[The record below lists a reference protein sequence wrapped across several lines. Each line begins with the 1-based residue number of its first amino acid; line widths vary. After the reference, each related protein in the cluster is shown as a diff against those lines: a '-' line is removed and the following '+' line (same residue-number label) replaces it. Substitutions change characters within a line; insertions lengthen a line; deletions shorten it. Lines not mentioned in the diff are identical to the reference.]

1 MKRLGIALLV
11 LFVFSA
17 FAFANPF
24 VDVPADHWAYD
35 AVQSL
40 AAKGI
45 IVGYPDGTFGG
56 NRTMTRYEFAE
67 AIAKALAYV
76 EQKGYVTKEDLA
88 VLEKLSV
95 EFAEEL
101 STLGV
106 TVDDIKATL
115 GEHSAAI
122 AALQKDVANLN
133 KYFEPMLVT
142 GSFSVSY
149 EKQILPTMGTGTLS
163 DSTALNFSVDINDTT
178 NAGVELTV
186 DDVISGAPT
195 VSADSFWITWDDGE
209 SFLKASND
217 IDGIGDMGELALI
230 FDDDDDND
238 YAGIAAKWSWLDGTW
253 RFVGNVDNWYTVNV
267 DWGDLGVTFSYEP
280 AGDMYVA
287 GDLSWK
293 FIDTEDTQATLKV
306 EGGYNITGSDFG
318 VAGKVCV
325 TTGDLGITLDGHYIG
340 AGFAP
345 AAGGFTAD
353 EIGFG
358 AEVTY
363 PLTDELALTASYDY
377 AMTASTSAVT
387 TNEAEVDLAY
397 TVDKD
402 AGEVADL
409 SFTYNM
415 VAGGFTLYV
424 DYLNYP
430 ALDKT
435 TLSAA
440 YQYSSAT
447 SEHAAKATVEYV
459 FDDSLKGKLEG
470 RLDTVP
476 TAGAPMWSVGVS
488 LEKTLAEDTTL
499 TLGYEQNAWSV
510 DLGDYSDMG
519 NIDDN
524 TGTLSMSLEVSF

>member
-122 AALQKDVANLN
+122 AALQKKVEKLD
-133 KYFEPMLVT
+133 KYFEPMKVT

-186 DDVISGAPT
+186 EDVISGSPT
-195 VSADSFWITWDDGE
+195 VSADSFWIKWDDGE
-209 SFLKASND
+209 SYLKASD
-217 IDGIGDMGELALI
+217 SIDDLGSMGELGLI
-230 FDDDDDND
+230 YNGDE
-238 YAGIAAKWSWLDGTW
+238 YAGLAAKWSWLDATW
-253 RFVGNVDNWYTVNV
+253 RLGADVDNWYTVNA

-293 FIDTEDTQATLKV
+293 FIDTENTQATLKV
-306 EGGYNITGSDFG
+306 EGGYDITASAFG

-325 TTGDLGITLDGHYIG
+325 TTGDLGLKLNGHYIA

-345 AAGGFTAD
+345 AVGEFNAD

-363 PLTDELALTASYDY
+363 PLTDELALTATYDY

-387 TNEAEVDLAY
+387 TNEVGVSLDY

-409 SFTYNM
+409 DFTYDM

-430 ALDKT
+430 AFDKT

-440 YQYSSAT
+440 YQYSSA
-447 SEHAAKATVEYV
+447 SAEHAAKATVAYA
-459 FDDSLKGKLEG
+459 FDDSFKGKLEG
-470 RLDTVP
+470 RVDTVP
-476 TAGAPMWSVGVS
+476 TAGAPIWSVEVS
-488 LEKTLAEDTTL
+488 LEKTLAESTTL
-499 TLGYEQNAWSV
+499 TLGYEQNDWSV

-519 NIDDN
+519 NVNDN